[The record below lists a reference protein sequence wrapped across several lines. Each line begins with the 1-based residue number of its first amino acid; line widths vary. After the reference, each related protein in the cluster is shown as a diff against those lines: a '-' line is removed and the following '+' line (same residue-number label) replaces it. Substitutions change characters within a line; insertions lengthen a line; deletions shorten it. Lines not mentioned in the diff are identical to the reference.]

1 MMTDRAEMIPVATKR
16 RNVLSMTVKSVL
28 GLLIVGSGL
37 TFWGTRKPQLTLV
50 RKTCSGGR
58 SMDQRILVGYATRAG
73 STMEVAQAISDRL
86 CQQGYRAEVSPIESV
101 TSLADFQGIILGSAI
116 RYGSWLPEMLSF
128 IKTHQAELKRIPV
141 AVFTLHMQALNQDS
155 VSAANRAK
163 YTQKVHSY
171 LVPRAEAFFAG
182 KIDPTSLSFF
192 ERIAVKMVKSPTGDK
207 RDWNS
212 IQTWADNLRKSL
224 ELAV

>member
-1 MMTDRAEMIPVATKR
+1 MTPAVTKR
-16 RNVLSMTVKSVL
+16 RNALSMAVKTVL
-28 GLLIVGSGL
+28 GLLIAGSGL
-37 TFWGTRKPQLTLV
+37 AFWGTRKPQLTLV
-50 RKTCSGGR
+50 HKSCSGGR

-101 TSLADFQGIILGSAI
+101 NNLAAFQAIILGSAI

-128 IKTHQAELKRIPV
+128 IKTHQLELKKIPV
-141 AVFTLHMQALNQDS
+141 AVFTLHMQALDQDT
-155 VSAANRAK
+155 VSSANRAK

-182 KIDPTSLSFF
+182 KIDATSLSFF

-212 IQTWADNLRKSL
+212 IQAWADSLRKSL
-224 ELAV
+224 ELAG